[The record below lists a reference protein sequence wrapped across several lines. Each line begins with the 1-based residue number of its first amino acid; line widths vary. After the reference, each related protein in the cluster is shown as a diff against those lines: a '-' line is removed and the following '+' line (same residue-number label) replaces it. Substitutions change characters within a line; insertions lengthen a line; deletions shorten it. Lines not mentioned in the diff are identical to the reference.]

1 MQPSPP
7 PSSKATSR
15 AASALNA
22 RAGRGMRAGAANDP
36 TLPVVLEFQSPSAA
50 IAAMPVP
57 WSARGTVWV
66 VCSMFFA
73 GVLAMG
79 LIRVDRVVTSAARVV
94 SKSSNI
100 VVQPL
105 ETAIVRSIEVR
116 EGEHVKA
123 GQLLARLD
131 PTFAN
136 ADMGGYA
143 VQVASLQAE
152 VSRLQAEANGQPFT
166 YSGLDPSLALQAA
179 IYAQRQAEFN
189 FRLENYRQKIDGLK
203 STVTRSANDAAAYR
217 DRLTVAQDVETMRKS
232 LEKLQVGSRLNSLAA
247 TDSRLE
253 VGRGLSMAIETGETA
268 KRDMSAMMAERDGY
282 VQNWHAQGSQ
292 TLSEEIRK
300 LSDARE
306 SFNKAQLRRQLVE
319 LRTDRDA
326 TVLTLA
332 HVSVGSVMQ
341 SGEQFITLVP
351 ADAPLEV
358 EANIAGRDN
367 GFVHV
372 GDPVSLKFD
381 TFPFTQYGMA
391 QGTVRVVSADS
402 FTSADTA
409 NGRNNGA
416 VPLPGNST
424 EPYYRARIAID
435 SVNLHDVPPNFHLS
449 PGMPVTADI
458 KVGKR
463 TVLTYLL
470 GRVLPVMQEGMREP

>member
-7 PSSKATSR
+7 PFSMAIDRTMNDR
-15 AASALNA
+15 TAAGPA
-22 RAGRGMRAGAANDP
+22 RRVLGRDP

-66 VCSMFFA
+66 VSSMFFA
-73 GVLAMG
+73 CVLALG
-79 LIRVDRVVTSAARVV
+79 LIHVDRVVSATARVV

-116 EGEHVKA
+116 EGESVKA

-131 PTFAN
+131 PTFAS
-136 ADMGGYA
+136 ADMGGFA
-143 VQVASLQAE
+143 AQVAGLQAE
-152 VSRLQAEANGQPFT
+152 VTRLQAEAAGQPFT
-166 YSGLDPSLALQAA
+166 YAGLDPSLALQAA
-179 IYAQRQAEFN
+179 IFAQRQAEFN
-189 FRLENYRQKIDGLK
+189 FKLENYRQKIDGLR
-203 STVTRSANDAAAYR
+203 STVARSANDAAAYR
-217 DRLTVAQDVETMRKS
+217 ERLAVAQDVETMRKS
-232 LEKLQVGSRLNSLAA
+232 LEKLQVGSRLNSLGA
-247 TDSRLE
+247 TDTRLE
-253 VGRGLSMAIETGETA
+253 VARSLSTAIETGETA
-268 KRDMSAMMAERDGY
+268 KRDMSAMQAERDGY

-306 SFNKAQLRRQLVE
+306 SFNKAELRRQLVE
-319 LRTDRDA
+319 LRADRDA

-332 HVSVGSVMQ
+332 HVSVGSVLQ

-351 ADAPLEV
+351 TDAPLEV

-391 QGTVRVVSADS
+391 RGTVRVISADS
-402 FTSADTA
+402 FTGADAASTGRSA
-409 NGRNNGA
+409 GA
-416 VPLPGNST
+416 VPLPPNST
-424 EPYYRARIAID
+424 ESYYRARVAID
-435 SVNLHDVPPNFHLS
+435 SVDLHDVPPGFRVT
-449 PGMPVTADI
+449 PGMPITADI
-458 KVGKR
+458 KVGQR
-463 TVLTYLL
+463 TVLGYLL
-470 GRVLPVMQEGMREP
+470 GRVLPVTQEGMREP